1 MRLGGYFAVGGS
13 KKSEGNKK
21 NTPADKDKSRNVSFC
36 LHRRQTFRGLRV
48 KMANGHM
55 VQNPP
60 CWRASYALGHAR
72 QSDFIQFNLNFL
84 CFGCPSA

>member
-48 KMANGHM
+48 KMA
-55 VQNPP
+55 Q
-60 CWRASYALGHAR
+60 CSALFAKKNQICRIRH
-72 QSDFIQFNLNFL
+72 
-84 CFGCPSA
+84 